1 MNETALQYCAYHTLA
16 TCSFQFSIQ
25 ELLIPFQAIGTFASL
40 LTEAESLEREGLL
53 RRRLLMTLSFEEQ
66 EPRYTRRSKR
76 RTPCQDLD
84 IAHPDSTG

>member
-16 TCSFQFSIQ
+16 TCSFQSVSRNF
-25 ELLIPFQAIGTFASL
+25 LIPFQAIGTFASL

-66 EPRYTRRSKR
+66 DAALHPKVQATDTLSRFGH
-76 RTPCQDLD
+76 
-84 IAHPDSTG
+84 AHPGLYG